1 MKEWGSETF
10 YGPSFPYKD
19 TLGRLVL
26 GVKLSDV
33 TNIAMKNM

>member
-26 GVKLSDV
+26 EVSNYQTLQ
-33 TNIAMKNM
+33 T